1 MRPPG
6 ALLQDAELMPQHQDF
21 SFKPPSRFE
30 AVAQHADEKEGS
42 CDHPAI
48 MFRFAGDRE
57 PNGWSFRNRQG
68 WHSPR
73 SRRV

>member
-6 ALLQDAELMPQHQDF
+6 ALLQGAELMPQHQDF

-48 MFRFAGDRE
+48 MF
-57 PNGWSFRNRQG
+57 
-68 WHSPR
+68 
-73 SRRV
+73 